1 MSVSESPES
10 FDFGMAI
17 HDSDRRAAGYENVA
31 QVRCY
36 WKIVREPARTQ
47 DSAQM
52 KIREASGV
60 KFDFCSVRHG
70 LGLGLVDFL
79 YFN

>member
-10 FDFGMAI
+10 IDFGMAI
-17 HDSDRRAAGYENVA
+17 HDSDRRATGYENVA

-52 KIREASGV
+52 KIREASGMKFERCIAWHCPSLDSV
-60 KFDFCSVRHG
+60 DFFDF
-70 LGLGLVDFL
+70 D
-79 YFN
+79 